1 LGLDNAYIR
10 FYFETPEGVKR
21 NQIFSLAVW
30 TSVILNLIFCII
42 AVVIFP
48 IQVGNYL
55 FGENRKFLIML
66 LALYV
71 MGLIIFRL
79 LGIETRM
86 EKNAMLYNTQQII
99 LIITNRVSYV
109 ITACVTVDYKFS
121 IVIITLSTCFFAIL
135 FLIRQKT
142 ITDFKIP
149 HIGKEKCKYLYKF
162 ALPLMPTTL
171 MTWLNNSLA
180 KMILTSANDFSSVG
194 ILTVATSLANIFSI
208 IPSAFGIYWAPFV
221 YTNYKTEQLFI
232 RKTHNYIMILSI
244 TIVMMIFCFED
255 ILYVFVGGDYKSSQA
270 YFMLVMLTPIQ
281 SLLCETTSYGI
292 ILNNKTQY
300 NLIISILAVAVNVV
314 VGLSLYKV
322 MGIYGIV
329 AGIASSAIFQF
340 LLKSIIGQKYYRSIE
355 SWEKTILGGM
365 LILVMAISNVFV
377 YTRLFAKILIAI
389 CVLVAMITIYNKDLK
404 SVMSFI
410 YSKIRK

>member
-1 LGLDNAYIR
+1 
-10 FYFETPEGVKR
+10 
-21 NQIFSLAVW
+21 
-30 TSVILNLIFCII
+30 
-42 AVVIFP
+42 
-48 IQVGNYL
+48 
-55 FGENRKFLIML
+55 
-66 LALYV
+66 
-71 MGLIIFRL
+71 
-79 LGIETRM
+79 
-86 EKNAMLYNTQQII
+86 
-99 LIITNRVSYV
+99 
-109 ITACVTVDYKFS
+109 
-121 IVIITLSTCFFAIL
+121 
-135 FLIRQKT
+135 LIRQKT